1 MRISAYSSA
10 GEWALLSRL
19 ASEKR
24 NNPVGFRPFALAA
37 IRHGQPE
44 SETGR
49 YIDRIAS
56 AEERLE
62 LAMDQVCDVPM
73 TPSCTRVPVY
83 LSTCVLV

>member
-1 MRISAYSSA
+1 
-10 GEWALLSRL
+10 
-19 ASEKR
+19 
-24 NNPVGFRPFALAA
+24 VGFRPFALAA

-62 LAMDQVCDVPM
+62 LAMDQVCNVSI
-73 TPSCTRVPVY
+73 TPSCTHVRVYV
-83 LSTCVLV
+83 STRVLV